1 MVTLLADNFLPDVEA
16 CDEQGFAD
24 CLLASNDGFDLS
36 KYDFNADIFKHDCA
50 PTYGCQ
56 TAEDI
61 DRAAFMEAGDQ
72 FVNNATALERSINE
86 LDR

>member
-16 CDEQGFAD
+16 CDEQGFTD
-24 CLLASNDGFDLS
+24 CLLASNDGIDLS
-36 KYDFNADIFKHDCA
+36 KYDFNADIFRHDCA

-56 TAEDI
+56 TAEEL
-61 DRAAFMEAGDQ
+61 DRYAFREAGNQ
-72 FVNNATALERSINE
+72 FVGNATAFEDSVNE